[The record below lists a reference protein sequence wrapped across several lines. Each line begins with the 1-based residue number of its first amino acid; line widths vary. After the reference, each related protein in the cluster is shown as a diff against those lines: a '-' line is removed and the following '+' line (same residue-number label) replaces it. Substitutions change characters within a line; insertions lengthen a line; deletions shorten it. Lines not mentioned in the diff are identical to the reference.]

1 MTRLPNE
8 LRGTRSIGD
17 FNKNNFSGVV
27 RIKGLMGEC
36 SRENRRSMNGVSS
49 FKEFFYKV
57 ELKNGEKLEDFVGS
71 RKEGVPFHSLI
82 FQFIFFSFY
91 IYIYIYIYIY
101 MRIYIVEFETP
112 RGKVA
117 CPGSQS

>member
-57 ELKNGEKLEDFVGS
+57 ELKNGEKLEEFVGS

-82 FQFIFFSFY
+82 FQFIFFS
-91 IYIYIYIYIY
+91 IYIYIYIYIC
-101 MRIYIVEFETP
+101 IYIVEFETP